1 MSQQIVIFDG
11 PDNCGKTNMALDLA
25 KRTRVTYFKNKD
37 EHKYFLS
44 DPSYF
49 KNAIRYVDTY
59 FTSYLEASGN
69 SVILDRAWP
78 SEYVY
83 SHVLNRPT
91 DMAVLEALD
100 ARHAVLGTKIIIPF
114 RTDYSMCKD
123 DYKIVNDTIK
133 NIHDRYHEFA
143 EWSKC
148 RTLLLNVDDEDLSR
162 EMDEILPFL
171 GMANLTK

>member
-1 MSQQIVIFDG
+1 
-11 PDNCGKTNMALDLA
+11 MALELA
-25 KRTRVTYFKNKD
+25 RMSDITYFKNKD
-37 EHKYFLS
+37 EHEYFLS

-69 SVILDRAWP
+69 SVILDRALP

-91 DMAVLEALD
+91 DMSVLEALD
-100 ARHAVLGTKIIIPF
+100 ARHAALGTKIIIPF

-123 DYKIVNDTIK
+123 DYQIVNKTIK
-133 NIHDRYHEFA
+133 SIHDRYHEFA
-143 EWSKC
+143 KWSKC
-148 RTLLLNVDDEDLSR
+148 DILLLNVDDEDLDR
-162 EMDEILPFL
+162 EMTEIFAFL
-171 GMANLTK
+171 GLAAKVGK

>member
-1 MSQQIVIFDG
+1 
-11 PDNCGKTNMALDLA
+11 MALELA
-25 KRTRVTYFKNKD
+25 KRARITYFKNKD

-44 DPSYF
+44 EPGYF

-59 FTSYLEASGN
+59 FTSYLEQSGV

-91 DMAVLEALD
+91 DMSVLEALD
-100 ARHAVLGTKIIIPF
+100 ARHAALGTKIIIPF

-123 DYKIVNDTIK
+123 DYQIVNKTI
-133 NIHDRYHEFA
+133 NSIHDRYHEFA

-148 RTLLLNVDDEDLSR
+148 DTLLLNVDDEDLNR
-162 EMDEILPFL
+162 EMDEILSFL
-171 GMANLTK
+171 GAVDLTKIGK